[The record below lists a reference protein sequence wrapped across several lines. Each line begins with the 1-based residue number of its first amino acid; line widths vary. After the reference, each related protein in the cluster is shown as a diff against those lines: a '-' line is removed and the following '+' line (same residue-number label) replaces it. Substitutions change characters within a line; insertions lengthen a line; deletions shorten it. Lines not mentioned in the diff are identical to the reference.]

1 MQYRSAVSYSPLLSC
16 CSTGFRLWRW
26 EIALLRSL
34 ILTQSLFYLVQW
46 RDLGETCLS
55 AYIFCATKWRSV
67 KRVCGGGESVCE
79 RESIHPRG
87 VRVISWGQEDGA
99 RDTACSRK
107 GWMDGWME
115 KRGEEEAQ
123 KKRSWVVEGDYKCC
137 QGCAGRRV
145 WHGQRVTG
153 GVFFPTNIWAP
164 QPSKQ
169 LMLNMTHLPPFLSP
183 SQPPISGK
191 HHWAETCSFS
201 EPSSVSGSA
210 DGLRMNRFTTRR
222 KR

>member
-1 MQYRSAVSYSPLLSC
+1 MEVGDSTPQELDTHTKLILPRAVEGPGWNLLIGIYILRHQMEEC
-16 CSTGFRLWRW
+16 ETCVWRRW
-26 EIALLRSL
+26 ECVRKREHPSQRCQSYLLRPG
-34 ILTQSLFYLVQW
+34 
-46 RDLGETCLS
+46 R
-55 AYIFCATKWRSV
+55 RSE
-67 KRVCGGGESVCE
+67 GHSVFK
-79 RESIHPRG
+79 
-87 VRVISWGQEDGA
+87 
-99 RDTACSRK
+99 K
-107 GWMDGWME
+107 GMDGWME